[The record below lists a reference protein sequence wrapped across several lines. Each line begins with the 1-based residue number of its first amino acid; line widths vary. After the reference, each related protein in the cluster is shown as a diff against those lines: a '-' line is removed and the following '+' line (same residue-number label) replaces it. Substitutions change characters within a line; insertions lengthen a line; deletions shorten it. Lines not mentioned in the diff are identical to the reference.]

1 MNIDTLFARA
11 KEKGLSDVQVFLSDT
26 NHLSIEI
33 FDGEL
38 DTYEI
43 SDVSTMVV
51 KGLYKNKMGTY
62 RTEVLDDSMIDEIVD
77 KVLANAKAIDSD
89 DESEIYPGDD
99 HYEKLD
105 DLFNRALP
113 ATDPKKKIDMV
124 KKLDKRIHAEDDKVS
139 VAEAQYTE
147 TTRSVMLQN
156 TKGLKLH
163 NKVNSAMLMGEAI
176 VKDDKDQRTSFD
188 VLISNDLDDFD
199 IDDFAS
205 SIVEKGIE
213 QLGSKPID
221 SGEYEIVYE
230 PDAFATLLA
239 AFQGVFSAEA
249 VQKGYSL
256 LKGKLGETIGSE
268 HVTLVDDPFMKKS
281 SRSRSFDDEGVAT
294 KFKRLID
301 AGTLNTYLHNL
312 QTAKKDNVTST
323 GNGFGGSVAPVNLK
337 LMPGNDD
344 KDTLVTSVKKGL
356 LVTSVQGAHAGANP
370 VSGDFSLQATGFLL
384 EDGKKVQ
391 PVALVTV
398 AGNFIDM
405 LKDVTQV
412 ANDSKTGYFGITNP
426 SVKIKSMRVSG
437 N

>member
-1 MNIDTLFARA
+1 MNIEKLFAKA
-11 KEKGLSDVQVFLSDT
+11 IEKGLADVQVFLNDT
-26 NHLSIEI
+26 SHLSIEI

-38 DTYEI
+38 NTYEI
-43 SDVSTMVV
+43 SDVSSMTI
-51 KGLYKNKMGTY
+51 KGLYKDKIGTY
-62 RTEVLDDSMIDEIVD
+62 RTEVLDDTMIEEIVD
-77 KVLANAKAIDSD
+77 KVLDNAKSIDSE
-89 DESEIYPGDD
+89 DEAEIYPGDD

-124 KKLDKRIHAEDDKVS
+124 KKLDKLIHDENEKVS
-139 VAEAQYTE
+139 VAEAHYSE

-163 NKVNSAMLMGEAI
+163 NKVNSAMLFGEAI
-176 VKDDKDQRTSFD
+176 VKGDDDQRTSFD

-199 IDDFAS
+199 VETFAS
-205 SIVEKGIE
+205 DIVEKGIE
-213 QLGSKPID
+213 QLGSKPIP
-221 SGEYEIVYE
+221 SGDYEIVYE
-230 PDAFATLLA
+230 PDAFATLIA
-239 AFQGVFSAEA
+239 AFKDVFSAEA

-256 LKGKLGETIGSE
+256 LKGKLGESIGSE

-294 KFKRLID
+294 KFKKLID
-301 AGTLNTYLHNL
+301 NGNLNTYLHNL
-312 QTAKKDNVTST
+312 LTAKKDGVKST

-337 LMPGNDD
+337 LMPGDDD
-344 KDTLVTSVKKGL
+344 KDELVASVKNGL

-398 AGNFIDM
+398 AGNFVDM
-405 LKDVTQV
+405 LKDVTRV
-412 ANDSKTGYFGITNP
+412 ANDLKTGYFGITNP